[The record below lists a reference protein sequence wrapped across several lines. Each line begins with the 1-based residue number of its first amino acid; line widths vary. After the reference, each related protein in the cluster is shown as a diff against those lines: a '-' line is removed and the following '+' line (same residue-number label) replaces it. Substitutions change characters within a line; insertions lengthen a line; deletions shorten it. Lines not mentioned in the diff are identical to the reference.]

1 MIPQNL
7 DVWAWEKY
15 YKQESPG
22 LTLSDEVMIVT
33 PPPASSRATATAS
46 EPEEAVREEEDGEP
60 GIFSRKELLTPG
72 ESVLDWVGNRTER
85 QVLAGL
91 PVGLGVGVRIENWS
105 RLPLT
110 QPQVITSY
118 GKQSSYLPVT
128 EVRPGVVEFC
138 VLEQDQGATGV
149 SAVVRWHV
157 GDTDTV
163 LSLMVSVPYSLHLW
177 SAWVAAGLTKDSAL
191 PDFNA
196 MYYGTPDSAWFVRQ
210 KMGNKMEFSNG
221 ELILVVETDSG
232 TSKPV
237 VRLSV
242 VPLKTE
248 EVAKSI
254 QYRLQGK
261 SVPPPVRRGREG
273 DKSFLALSSS
283 SSASQCH
290 CPCMGLSSH
299 HCLARSVS
307 PLSSSLLSLNFSHF
321 RIILALAFV
330 LHLRNINFL
339 NNFLP

>member
-1 MIPQNL
+1 M
-7 DVWAWEKY
+7 WAWEKY
-15 YKQESPG
+15 YKEESPATNTQSVS
-22 LTLSDEVMIVT
+22 LQKIDLQLLPTQSSPPDQQLS
-33 PPPASSRATATAS
+33 
-46 EPEEAVREEEDGEP
+46 EEEDSEP

-72 ESVLDWVGNRTER
+72 ETVLEVVGNRSER
-85 QVLAGL
+85 QLLARMGGSVA
-91 PVGLGVGVRIENWS
+91 VGLRVENWS
-105 RLPLT
+105 RHELT
-110 QPQVITSY
+110 RPAVLLEQGRQTS
-118 GKQSSYLPVT
+118 QLPVT
-128 EVRPGVVEFC
+128 TVSPGNMEVM

-157 GDTDTV
+157 GNTDTV
-163 LSLMVSVPYSLHLW
+163 LSLMLSVPYSLHLW

-191 PDFNA
+191 PDFSA

-210 KMGNKMEFSNG
+210 KMGSKMEFSNG